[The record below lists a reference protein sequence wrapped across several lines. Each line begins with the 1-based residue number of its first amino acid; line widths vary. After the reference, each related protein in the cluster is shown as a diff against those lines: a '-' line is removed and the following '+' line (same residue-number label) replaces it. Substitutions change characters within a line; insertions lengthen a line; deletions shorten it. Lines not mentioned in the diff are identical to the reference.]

1 MSDRPLELWQGVKGK
16 YFQGLTPQEKEAQ
29 TKTKWTDQQIT
40 DIILSGFN
48 QPIQNYDNR
57 PQHEWE
63 KDFNKV
69 FEQLSIH
76 KPRV

>member
-1 MSDRPLELWQGVKGK
+1 MSACPLELWPGVKGK

-29 TKTKWTDQQIT
+29 TKKKWEDQQIT
-40 DIILSGFN
+40 DIILSGYN
-48 QPIQNYDNR
+48 QPIQNYDTIGT
-57 PQHEWE
+57 WE
-63 KDFNKV
+63 TDFNKV

>member
-1 MSDRPLELWQGVKGK
+1 MSEHPLELWPGVKGK

-29 TKTKWTDQQIT
+29 TKMNWEDQQIT
-40 DIILSGFN
+40 DIILSGYN
-48 QPIQNYDNR
+48 QPIQNYDTT

-63 KDFNKV
+63 KGFDKA

>member
-1 MSDRPLELWQGVKGK
+1 MSEHPLELWPGVKGK
-16 YFQGLTPQEKEAQ
+16 IIRGITLEESIAQ
-29 TKTKWTDQQIT
+29 AKISRTDQQIT
-40 DIILSGFN
+40 DIILSGYN
-48 QPIQNYDNR
+48 QPIQNYDTT
-57 PQHEWE
+57 PQNEWE